1 MSGRISQLLR
11 MVSPRTCVR
20 ARSTLTWSSLDD
32 FTEELLS
39 IHEAEIRKLREER
52 RLKAPLLASIKKYF
66 KICEEEKELA
76 AAASDQT
83 RLLGRGRDPGRL
95 LREEKM
101 RKRVQKEKPRVSF
114 NLSNIPILLC

>member
-1 MSGRISQLLR
+1 MIIDTDA
-11 MVSPRTCVR
+11 V
-20 ARSTLTWSSLDD
+20 LDE

-39 IHEAEIRKLREER
+39 IHEEEIKRLKEER
-52 RLKAPLLASIKKYF
+52 RGKAPLLAAVKKYF
-66 KICEEEKELA
+66 QILEEEKELL

-101 RKRVQKEKPRVSF
+101 RKRVQKEKPRVRVWHTP
-114 NLSNIPILLC
+114 LTLT